1 MTTSDNTPTTNTRKI
16 DRDKGRPDKSRSH
29 SASNRKSVSAP
40 GADHIAMPGLSPV
53 SRVPPRSVI
62 GADIVVQSEPDASPV
77 GDRTLANDNRND
89 VAILRRDGHDPAIVI
104 GLALRHVRL
113 GRDVPFA
120 IVAALFRHAEAGD
133 GAAKATLEML
143 RRRVEQRQRQRW
155 RRYVGKGLRASSL
168 PGPHENAARL
178 QGAQVRDGVV
188 DDGPRGRDG
197 ARNLSLIPDCNDAR
211 DGEAGR

>member
-1 MTTSDNTPTTNTRKI
+1 MTTSDNTPLNDSQNTH
-16 DRDKGRPDKSRSH
+16 RDDIRLDQSRSQ
-29 SASNRKSVSAP
+29 SASNRKSVSAR
-40 GADHIAMPGLSPV
+40 GADHIAMPGVSPV

-120 IVAALFRHAEAGD
+120 IVSKLFRHAEAGD
-133 GAAKATLEML
+133 GAATAMLEML

-178 QGAQVRDGVV
+178 QGVQVKDATIGV
-188 DDGPRGRDG
+188 GPRGRDG
-197 ARNLSLIPDCNDAR
+197 ARRLAPVPDRNDAR
-211 DGEAGR
+211 DWEAGR